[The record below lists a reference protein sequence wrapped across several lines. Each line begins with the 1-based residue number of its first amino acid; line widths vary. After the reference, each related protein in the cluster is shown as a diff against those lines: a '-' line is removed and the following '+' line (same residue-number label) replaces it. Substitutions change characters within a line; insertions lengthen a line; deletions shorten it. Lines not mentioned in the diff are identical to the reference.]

1 MSEGVSKNSRY
12 EIIAILRDELRIQ
25 SKLYFYCNDI
35 KHQST
40 LKKIEGNF
48 FYIKPSTSHP
58 GLPKESIFYFIIHS
72 PLGKIEFTTNN
83 RITDKS
89 NSNNLLCFI
98 IPESLSILQ
107 RRTSPRINV
116 GYESQFYCSG
126 RYRSGTIYKY
136 HLNDI
141 SEGGCSFISL
151 EPLHS
156 FIRNGNKLE
165 NSVLNLGEYG
175 QILVNLKIKHISEE
189 NNRKQCDAT
198 RFRVSCMFYYESEE
212 KKEKIE
218 KIIVKLIID
227 RKIINRRSLV

>member
-116 GYESQFYCSG
+116 REGANKQVISSQADSL
-126 RYRSGTIYKY
+126 IK
-136 HLNDI
+136 I
-141 SEGGCSFISL
+141 SRIWADFFPANTSNQPI
-151 EPLHS
+151 
-156 FIRNGNKLE
+156 
-165 NSVLNLGEYG
+165 
-175 QILVNLKIKHISEE
+175 
-189 NNRKQCDAT
+189 
-198 RFRVSCMFYYESEE
+198 
-212 KKEKIE
+212 
-218 KIIVKLIID
+218 
-227 RKIINRRSLV
+227 

>member
-1 MSEGVSKNSRY
+1 
-12 EIIAILRDELRIQ
+12 
-25 SKLYFYCNDI
+25 
-35 KHQST
+35 
-40 LKKIEGNF
+40 
-48 FYIKPSTSHP
+48 
-58 GLPKESIFYFIIHS
+58 ESIFYFIIHS

-198 RFRVSCMFYYESEE
+198 SFRVSCMFYYESEE

>member
-98 IPESLSILQ
+98 IPESLS
-107 RRTSPRINV
+107 
-116 GYESQFYCSG
+116 
-126 RYRSGTIYKY
+126 
-136 HLNDI
+136 
-141 SEGGCSFISL
+141 
-151 EPLHS
+151 
-156 FIRNGNKLE
+156 
-165 NSVLNLGEYG
+165 
-175 QILVNLKIKHISEE
+175 
-189 NNRKQCDAT
+189 
-198 RFRVSCMFYYESEE
+198 
-212 KKEKIE
+212 
-218 KIIVKLIID
+218 
-227 RKIINRRSLV
+227 

>member
-1 MSEGVSKNSRY
+1 M
-12 EIIAILRDELRIQ
+12 
-25 SKLYFYCNDI
+25 
-35 KHQST
+35 
-40 LKKIEGNF
+40 
-48 FYIKPSTSHP
+48 
-58 GLPKESIFYFIIHS
+58 
-72 PLGKIEFTTNN
+72 
-83 RITDKS
+83 
-89 NSNNLLCFI
+89 
-98 IPESLSILQ
+98 
-107 RRTSPRINV
+107 
-116 GYESQFYCSG
+116 
-126 RYRSGTIYKY
+126 
-136 HLNDI
+136 NDI

-175 QILVNLKIKHISEE
+175 QILVNLKIKHTSEE

-198 RFRVSCMFYYESEE
+198 SFRVSCMFYYESEE

>member
-1 MSEGVSKNSRY
+1 MSEGVSKKFKY

-25 SKLYFYCNDI
+25 SELYFYCNGI

-40 LKKIEGNF
+40 LKKVEGNF
-48 FYIKPSTSHP
+48 FYIKPSTYYP
-58 GLPKESIFYFIIHS
+58 DLPKESIFYFIIHS
-72 PLGKIEFTTNN
+72 PLGKIEFATNN
-83 RITDKS
+83 RITYKR

-116 GYESQFYCSG
+116 RYESQFYCSG

-141 SEGGCSFISL
+141 SEGGCSFIYP

-156 FIRNGNKLE
+156 FIRSGNKLE
-165 NSVLNLGEYG
+165 NSELNLGEYG
-175 QILVNLKIKHISEE
+175 RILVNLKIKHISET
-189 NNRKQCDAT
+189 NNHKQCDT
-198 RFRVSCMFYYESEE
+198 TNFRVSCMFYYESEE
-212 KKEKIE
+212 KKEEIE
-218 KIIVKLIID
+218 EIIIKLIID
-227 RKIINRRSLV
+227 RKIKNRRSLA